1 MEARKVKRQPTNR
14 RKIHNMAAKKKP
26 AKTKTQVKVKDL
38 KPKKDPKGGA
48 FDAYL
53 KL

>member
-1 MEARKVKRQPTNR
+1 
-14 RKIHNMAAKKKP
+14 MATPKKKIATQRS
-26 AKTKTQVKVKDL
+26 AKLKDL

-53 KL
+53 NFPSPAHKLAGG